1 MDRARVASE
10 CVRIERRGG
19 SVRDYLAGLGCISP
33 WGTWHRLQVEELHRK
48 SYEITDGKAKEW
60 KRKYTEEEDIVVGK
74 VIVTPKIREEAVR
87 IALDGQSPLTYL
99 EGLGLIKST
108 QAWNKIKA
116 RLKETDP
123 ETWEKLPKR
132 LASRGG
138 VFGRKKPEIPEAVP
152 ANIETPEAPVQLNP
166 DYVAALEE
174 TVDDLPFDEPEQTH
188 NSVDRITAA
197 LTYMNRTVTAIVNPE
212 FGEWH
217 RKGDWIDWET
227 KDGNVISFTIP
238 EWKMLHHMMED
249 DFRILGVEL

>member
-10 CVRIERRGG
+10 CVQIERRGG
-19 SVRDYLAGLGCISP
+19 SVREYLAGLGCISP

-123 ETWEKLPKR
+123 ETW
-132 LASRGG
+132 
-138 VFGRKKPEIPEAVP
+138 GRR
-152 ANIETPEAPVQLNP
+152 
-166 DYVAALEE
+166 VAAFSGGRSRRSRRACRRTSRRRRRRSRLIRR
-174 TVDDLPFDEPEQTH
+174 F
-188 NSVDRITAA
+188 R
-197 LTYMNRTVTAIVNPE
+197 NR
-212 FGEWH
+212 
-217 RKGDWIDWET
+217 
-227 KDGNVISFTIP
+227 
-238 EWKMLHHMMED
+238 
-249 DFRILGVEL
+249 